1 MYIYIIY
8 VCTQLVYS
16 ICSACLGWWF
26 QFFGRDDTECGIADM
41 SGTGSHGSLR
51 EKTISYL
58 YHIYIISI
66 SYLYH
71 IYTISLLFLLYHLNP
86 PFLQWK
92 TEKCHLNPRFDVEY
106 GPSAPYPSELTQY
119 GGDILRVLWSQVQD
133 VSLRHDDCVLENFA
147 KGYMGCT
154 QD

>member
-1 MYIYIIY
+1 MHTIGVLDLFSLFGMMVSIFWQGWHRMRDRWHVRDRVTWILERKNYII
-8 VCTQLVYS
+8 S
-16 ICSACLGWWF
+16 
-26 QFFGRDDTECGIADM
+26 
-41 SGTGSHGSLR
+41 
-51 EKTISYL
+51 ISYL